1 MALQDEWDRREIAV
15 ALKVLDSPFRDIASS
30 VVEYVKSARRASPR
44 DVVMVYIPEY
54 VVGRWYEQLLH
65 NQTALRL
72 KSRLFFTP
80 GVMVTS
86 VPWQLRS
93 SQGAEDRLAGSTRR
107 FGRVKGRVVS
117 ADERDKGDQRPL
129 AGTEAPPEAASA
141 DPVRSGE

>member
-1 MALQDEWDRREIAV
+1 VEPEETKALQDEWDNRDIPV
-15 ALKVLDSPFRDIASS
+15 PLKVLDSPFREITSS
-30 VVEYVKSARRASPR
+30 VVDYVKSVRRGSPR

-72 KSRLFFTP
+72 KSRLFFTA

-93 SQGAEDRLAGSTRR
+93 SEGAEERLQGTQTRFPGPDVPREAG
-107 FGRVKGRVVS
+107 
-117 ADERDKGDQRPL
+117 AEPL
-129 AGTEAPPEAASA
+129 AGIGMDGTDSE
-141 DPVRSGE
+141 RHGQ